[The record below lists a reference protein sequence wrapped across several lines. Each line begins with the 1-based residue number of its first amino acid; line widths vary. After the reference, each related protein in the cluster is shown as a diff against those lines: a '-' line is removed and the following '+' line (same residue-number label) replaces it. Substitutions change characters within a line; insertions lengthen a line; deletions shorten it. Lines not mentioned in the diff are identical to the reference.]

1 MTFLGDAAMDQ
12 NRFCH
17 ALLTVLAVCQ
27 LACSGGGGGGS
38 DDGDSTGAPQ
48 AAPFSLLS
56 TGLTSQPDSSG
67 TAVTKLTI
75 PPGTTSFQVITS
87 APGRI
92 LRVSKLQA
100 PDGTVLFDGGTGV
113 GVLDGPAAFANSPSV
128 LGFPNTPRAS
138 IPAGTYTITHAVRAN
153 RATLANTT
161 LSSVLALKK
170 DAELTSGTLQVN
182 LVYLGTLVH
191 SQESRTAV
199 RSAMET
205 TKEILAKAN
214 LSLNVSEFEFTNVP
228 DRVRTPEVGDPI
240 FEQLGNALPSGVNVF
255 FAVEVTGL
263 GNREDYYGRAGSV
276 SCALIPTPR
285 SGIAIHM
292 ARAAGGDGEFDSDRD
307 GRSSRTSEIQILGES
322 IAHELGR
329 CLGLADSVTFR
340 GNNAA
345 SNDGLDT
352 PKCFS
357 LANCQLDR
365 GAAENFMFPFVLD
378 QRDEPGA
385 ESYPRTR
392 VAAGQAAVMQLSPAV
407 R

>member
-1 MTFLGDAAMDQ
+1 MSQRHLCYALFAA
-12 NRFCH
+12 
-17 ALLTVLAVCQ
+17 LTASQ
-27 LACSGGGGGGS
+27 LACSGGGGGGDGNDGGS
-38 DDGDSTGAPQ
+38 DGAPQ

-56 TGLTSQPDSSG
+56 SGLTSQPDSAG
-67 TAVTKLTI
+67 TAVTHFSI
-75 PPGTTSFQVITS
+75 PAGVSSFQVVTS

-92 LRVSKLQA
+92 LRVTQLRA
-100 PDGTVLFDGGTGV
+100 PDGTVVFDGGTGV
-113 GVLDGPAAFANSPSV
+113 GQVDGPAAFANSPAV
-128 LGFPNTPRAS
+128 LGFPTTPRAS
-138 IPAGTYTITHAVRAN
+138 IPSGTYTITHSVRAN
-153 RATLANTT
+153 RAVLSSTT
-161 LSSVLALKK
+161 LNSVVALKK
-170 DAELTSGTLQVN
+170 DADLTSGSLQVN
-182 LVYLGTLVH
+182 LAFLGTLVH
-191 SQESRTAV
+191 SQESRSAV

-205 TKEILAKAN
+205 TRKILSNAN
-214 LSLNVSEFEFTNVP
+214 VSLNVSEFEFPGAP
-228 DRVRTPEVGDPI
+228 DRVRTPAVGDPL
-240 FEQLGNALPSGVNVF
+240 FEQLGNSLPPGIPVYL
-255 FAVEVTGL
+255 AVEVAGL
-263 GNREDYYGRAGSV
+263 GNREDYYGRGGSV
-276 SCALIPTPR
+276 SCALIPSPR

-307 GRSSRTSEIQILGES
+307 NRSSRTSEIQILGET

-345 SNDGLDT
+345 GNDGLDT

-357 LANCQLDR
+357 LSNCQLDR
-365 GAAENFMFPFVLD
+365 GAAENFMFPFLLD